1 MTPPTCVRTLLL
13 ADPLEGV
20 RSVGAVENDAN
31 LRPATAARD
40 RTPRR
45 QKTEFRTPNLKP
57 RTPNLKTSRPP
68 PIIVATTARPL
79 LADPLEGV
87 RSVGA
92 VRGC

>member
-1 MTPPTCVRTLLL
+1 VL

-40 RTPRR
+40 RKPE
-45 QKTEFRTPNLKP
+45 KTEDRIQNPKPQTPNLKP

-68 PIIVATTARPL
+68 PIIVAAIAWPL
-79 LADPLEGV
+79 LADPL
-87 RSVGA
+87 GA
-92 VRGC
+92 SAPSAP